1 MSEVKNYDK
10 VQEIAGKHLGKVGG
24 EGYKDTYDPSLLV
37 PIPRKLNREAYGI
50 EEGNLPFKGYDV
62 WNAYEVSAITEKGLP
77 VSGMLKITCPAD
89 TEFHVESKSIK
100 LYLNSFNMTPIGRN
114 TKECIDI
121 SEARVS
127 RDLTEL
133 LGGHC
138 SARMYLSDLGSTYG
152 FRGYAKLG
160 ALCDLDEIEFKSYK
174 SDANQLEVAENNGEE
189 NEIMWQSDLLRSNC
203 RVTNQPDWGD
213 VFIRMKGDKLPTPE
227 SLAKY
232 IVSHRQVSHFHEEVV
247 EMMYTHIK
255 SAFAPDELLVC
266 ALYTRRG
273 GIDINPIRTSHAYLI
288 PPFFYDKNMRMEKTL
303 RQ

>member
-1 MSEVKNYDK
+1 MSEVKNYAT

-50 EEGNLPFKGYDV
+50 DDNNLPFKGYDV

-77 VSGMLKITCPAD
+77 VSGMLKIICPAN

-100 LYLNSFNMTPIGRN
+100 LYLNSFNMTPIGGN

-121 SEARVS
+121 IEARVS

-133 LGGHC
+133 LGGPC
-138 SARMYLSDLGSTYG
+138 SARMYLSELGATYG

-160 ALCDLDEIEFKSYK
+160 AICDLDEIEFKSYK
-174 SDANQLEVAENNGEE
+174 SDASQLEVDKSDKED

-213 VFIRMKGDKLPTPE
+213 VFVRMKGNKLPTPE

-232 IVSHRQVSHFHEEVV
+232 IVSHRQVSHFHEEIC
-247 EMMYTHIK
+247 EMIYTHL
-255 SAFAPDELLVC
+255 SEAFEPEELMVAC
-266 ALYTRRG
+266 LYTRRG
-273 GIDINPIRTSHAYLI
+273 GIDINPIRESRLSLV
-288 PPFFYDKNMRMEKTL
+288 PSFFYDSKLRLEKTL

>member
-1 MSEVKNYDK
+1 MAEVKNYAK

-50 EEGNLPFKGYDV
+50 EEDSLPFKGYDV

-121 SEARVS
+121 IEARVS

-138 SARMYLSDLGSTYG
+138 SAKMFTSDFGHTHS
-152 FRGYAKLG
+152 FKGYAKLN
-160 ALCDLDEIEFKSYK
+160 AICDLDEIEFKSYK
-174 SDANQLEVAENNGEE
+174 SDASQLEVDTINTGLQ
-189 NEIMWQSDLLRSNC
+189 EITWQSDLLRSNC

-213 VFIRMKGDKLPTPE
+213 VFIRMKGYKIPTPE
-227 SLAKY
+227 SLARY
-232 IVSHRQVSHFHEEVV
+232 IVSHRQVSHFHEEIC
-247 EMMYTHIK
+247 EMMYTHLTE
-255 SAFAPDELLVC
+255 AFQPEELMVAC
-266 ALYTRRG
+266 LYTRRG
-273 GIDINPIRTSHAYLI
+273 GIDINPVRASHAYLI
-288 PPFFYDKNMRMEKTL
+288 PPFFYDSNLRLEKTL